1 MALTNFFS
9 APEAVEKPY
18 LTIVLTKSYVQSAVW
33 KIGEGINI
41 QERSD
46 RHAYTDEKD
55 CIVQTDLSLQ
65 ELGKDSEA
73 ANEVVFGLEP
83 DWVNHQ
89 GISDQYK
96 PLLKKITQDLSLK
109 AVGFVVINEA
119 VFQHVV
125 KTQAQLNALLLELQK
140 EQLRVS
146 LVKQGKLLATEKV
159 GRSGDIAA
167 DLAEGLARFNKAAP
181 ALTQLPSK
189 VVLYSYDL
197 TEDELANEEQAIL
210 HHDWV
215 ADKTFLQPPLIEI
228 MASTAVLDAVV
239 LEGGVAVS
247 TTTPA
252 STAQA
257 TRRDDQVNEEQS
269 NVMPTTA
276 SSFGI
281 PFAAAAVAPMVSPAI
296 NESDNAVSIPAESDG
311 APTGI
316 AKQRRLPSLPHFH
329 FGLPGHHKWFIL
341 AGFGL
346 GLLVLVLGSYIF
358 LRTTAQATLA
368 LELATRPVAREVAL
382 ILDPEATT
390 ASETTLPV
398 TRVTREV
405 SGSKT
410 MATTG
415 VKEIGDNAK
424 GKVTL
429 LNKTTSPKTFA
440 AGTVLS
446 SGDLQFTLDQEVTV
460 ASASV
465 SSSGTT
471 ETKTFGQADGAITAS
486 AIGTESNLGKD
497 TTFQI
502 ESFDQSTYAATNPEP
517 LTGGSSRE
525 VRVASQQDQQ
535 KLLADLRADL
545 LTQAQTDFRRSDDGS
560 QLVPSGRVTMKT
572 TNYTADVGDEVNE
585 FGLNATAVIEAYA
598 YQNDLIKPLAEQLLA
613 NQVPAEYELDPET
626 IQILS
631 DTQLEG
637 ASNSAKVTLNA
648 NLTSQAKP
656 KIDLNLLKQ
665 EIAGLSLAH
674 LASIIAGRPE
684 ITDYVVQFQPSIAQ
698 QILRALPPGDR
709 LHIEIK

>member
-1 MALTNFFS
+1 MALSLFS
-9 APEAVEKPY
+9 SPETTEKPY

-33 KIGEGINI
+33 KFKDGKVAI
-41 QERSD
+41 QEKSD
-46 RHAYTDEKD
+46 RHPYTDEKD
-55 CIVQTDLSLQ
+55 CVVQTDISLQ
-65 ELGKDSEA
+65 ELGKESET

-83 DWVNHQ
+83 DWVNQQ
-89 GISDQYK
+89 GISDKYK

-109 AVGFVVINEA
+109 AIGFVVINEA
-119 VFQHVV
+119 VFQNVV
-125 KTQAQLNALLLELQK
+125 KSQAYLNALLLELQK
-140 EQLRVS
+140 NELRVS
-146 LVKQGKLLATEKV
+146 LVKQGKLMASEKV
-159 GRSGDIAA
+159 GRSGDIVA

-215 ADKTFLQPPLIEI
+215 ADKTFMQPPLIEI

-239 LEGGVAVS
+239 MEGGVAVS
-247 TTTPA
+247 SASDATTETSATTKPETKPPETP
-252 STAQA
+252 TL
-257 TRRDDQVNEEQS
+257 
-269 NVMPTTA
+269 A

-281 PFAAAAVAPMVSPAI
+281 PFAAAAVAPTMAVPETAGAKDSKNDSAAEKHSGESATKKGKVTLPAF
-296 NESDNAVSIPAESDG
+296 NF
-311 APTGI
+311 
-316 AKQRRLPSLPHFH
+316 RM
-329 FGLPGHHKWFIL
+329 PGHHKWFIL

-346 GLLVLVLGSYIF
+346 GVVFLIIGSYV
-358 LRTTAQATLA
+358 LLQLTTQATLG
-368 LELATRPVAREVAL
+368 LDLATKPVSREVAL
-382 ILDPEATT
+382 TLDPTATSP
-390 ASETTLPV
+390 SETTLPV

-410 MATTG
+410 MASTG
-415 VKEIGDNAK
+415 VKEIGDPAK
-424 GKVTL
+424 GKIRL
-429 LNKTTSPKTFA
+429 LNKTTSPKTFT

-446 SGDLQFTLDQEVTV
+446 SGNLKFSLDQEVTV

-471 ETKTFGQADGAITAS
+471 ETKTFGQSDGTITAS

-497 TTFQI
+497 TNFQV

-535 KLLADLRADL
+535 KLLSDLRAEL
-545 LTQAQTDFRRSDDGS
+545 LEQAKTNFRQSDDGS
-560 QLVPSGRVTMKT
+560 QLVPSGKVTMQT
-572 TNYTADVGDEVNE
+572 TNYTAKVGDEVDE

-598 YQNDLIKPLAEQLLA
+598 YQSDQIKPLAEQLLA
-613 NQVPAEYELDPET
+613 SQVPANYELDPET

-637 ASNSAKVTLNA
+637 ASSSAKVTLNA
-648 NLTSQAKP
+648 NLQSEARP
-656 KIDLNLLKQ
+656 KIDLNSLRQ
-665 EIAGLSLAH
+665 EFGGRSLAH
-674 LASIIAGRPE
+674 IASIIAGRPE
-684 ITDYVVQFQPSIAQ
+684 ISSYTVQFQPGLAQ
-698 QILRALPPGDR
+698 YILRALPKGDR
-709 LHIEIK
+709 LTIEIK